1 MMLAR
6 ALIPLPPYPLLEA
19 VRASDGPATEVLAL
33 DGQPIDSAPLASLQ
47 TRAALAGVVVGAVTL
62 ACVADVVI
70 SVLAGLVVESTAR
83 FGAMRITQR
92 PR

>member
-6 ALIPLPPYPLLEA
+6 ALIPVPPFPLIEA
-19 VRASDGPATEVLAL
+19 VRASDAPSTEVLAL
-33 DGQPIDSAPLASLQ
+33 DGQPSDSAQLASLQ
-47 TRAALAGVVVGAVTL
+47 TPAAFAGVVVGAVTL

-83 FGAMRITQR
+83 LGATRITR
-92 PR
+92 RRR